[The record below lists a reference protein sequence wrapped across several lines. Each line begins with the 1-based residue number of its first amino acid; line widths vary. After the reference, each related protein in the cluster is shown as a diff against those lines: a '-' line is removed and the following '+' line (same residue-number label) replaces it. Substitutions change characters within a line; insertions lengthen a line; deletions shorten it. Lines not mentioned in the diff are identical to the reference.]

1 MRTLTPK
8 FGLWTAV
15 AMIVGIVIGS
25 GIFFKADD
33 VLVASGGS
41 LSLALLAWLIGGL
54 IMVVSVFAFS
64 FAAEKVVRSNGLV
77 DYVEA
82 GFGERVGYYVGWYL
96 TWIYYPSLTGVLAWV
111 SGLYTTVLFGL
122 TSGDPSNAVSTW
134 IFALVYLVLIFALNF
149 FSPKLSGY
157 FQVSAMVIKLVPI
170 GLVAVIG
177 TIVGLI
183 SGVTFENFAQAA
195 TGVAQG
201 ENGFALAVL
210 ATAFAYDGWIA
221 VTTINGELKDAKR
234 NLPLAFVISSVI
246 IIGSYLL
253 YNLGISGVLA
263 NQTII
268 DMAINGQ
275 GNNAITDAVVSL
287 FGAFAGTGLIVF
299 VIISC
304 LGTLNGLTLGAT
316 RGFYSIAIRGKG
328 FFPDFFTRVNV
339 QSNTPTTSTFAGA
352 LLSLLWF
359 AVWYGNIQGWW
370 SLDTSELPIALIYG
384 IFILVYI
391 WIMKDFKEASLIKRF
406 GIPLLATSGSIYF
419 IFAAVQ
425 KPLFLV
431 FLGIVAVIM
440 GLALVA
446 ELRQKARG

>member
-195 TGVAQG
+195 TVVTQEG
-201 ENGFALAVL
+201 NGLALAVL

-234 NLPLAFVISSVI
+234 NLPLAFVLSSVI
-246 IIGSYLL
+246 IISAYLL
-253 YNLGISGVLA
+253 YNLGLSSVLE
-263 NQTII
+263 NQTFV
-268 DMAINGQ
+268 DE
-275 GNNAITDAVVSL
+275 GNNAITIAVQQL
-287 FGAFAGTGLIVF
+287 FGSFAGTGLIVF

-328 FFPDFFTRVNV
+328 FAPDFFTRVNV
-339 QSNTPTTSTFAGA
+339 QSNTPTTSAFAGA

-359 AVWYGNIQGWW
+359 VIWFGNFQGWW
-370 SLDTSELPIALIYG
+370 GAFLDTSELPIALIYG

-391 WIMKDFKEASLIKRF
+391 WIMKDFKEASMIKRF
-406 GIPLLATSGSIYF
+406 GIPLLATSGSIFF

>member
-195 TGVAQG
+195 TVVTQEG
-201 ENGFALAVL
+201 NGLALAVL

-234 NLPLAFVISSVI
+234 NLPLAFVLSSVI
-246 IIGSYLL
+246 IISAYLL
-253 YNLGISGVLA
+253 YNLGLSSVLE
-263 NQTII
+263 NQTFV
-268 DMAINGQ
+268 NE
-275 GNNAITDAVVSL
+275 GNNAITIAVQQL
-287 FGAFAGTGLIVF
+287 FGSFAGTGLIVF

-328 FFPDFFTRVNV
+328 FAPDFFTRVNV
-339 QSNTPTTSTFAGA
+339 QSNTPTTSAFAGA

-359 AVWYGNIQGWW
+359 VIWFGNFQGWW
-370 SLDTSELPIALIYG
+370 GAFLDTSELPIALIYG